1 MNLGVLFS
9 GGKDSCLALYEAM
22 YQEHVSCL
30 ISLCS
35 KNKESYMFHT
45 PNNSILGLQAQALG
59 LPLVKVETSGEKEAE
74 LGDLRSALERAKQ
87 DHAIEGVVTGAVG
100 SVYQATRIQK
110 ICDEL
115 DLWCF
120 NPLWQRDQVT
130 LLHDVLDAGMQV
142 IIAGVFAEPF
152 DESWLG
158 EEIDEGMIGDLEELQ
173 ETHKIN
179 PAGEGGEMETT
190 VLDAPF
196 FKGRIEIERASST
209 YNEHAGTYDIEK
221 ATLVKK

>member
-22 YQEHVSCL
+22 HHETVVCL

-45 PNNSILGLQAQALG
+45 PNNSLLTLQAKALG
-59 LPLVKVETSGEKEAE
+59 LPLVLVETSGEKEAE
-74 LGDLRSALERAKQ
+74 LDDLKAALLRAKQ
-87 DHAIEGVVTGAVG
+87 DHGIEGIVTGAVG

-110 ICDEL
+110 ACDEL

-120 NPLWQRDQVT
+120 NPLWQRDQLT
-130 LLHDVLDAGMQV
+130 LLHDVLDAGMKA

-158 EEIDEGMIGDLEELQ
+158 EELDEDMIDDLEMLQ
-173 ETHKIN
+173 KTHKIN
-179 PAGEGGEMETT
+179 PAGEGGEIETT
-190 VLDAPF
+190 VLDMPIF
-196 FKGRIEIERASST
+196 RERIEIERASST
-209 YNEHAGTYDIEK
+209 YDEHAGTYDIEK
-221 ATLVKK
+221 AVLVKK